1 MKQDHGPRP
10 QSLSFTA
17 RSLRVFIRTALRL
30 IFWVKRVDYKIT
42 GTELVP
48 KKGPAIIVIADHT
61 SNADALFVF
70 LGIRRPF
77 AGIGMA
83 ELKDTKEWPA
93 IIGWGF
99 DKLGHIPIE
108 RGDKQS
114 GNQAIAAG
122 LDVLKHGQA
131 LAMCPQG
138 RQIHPGEQTAWYP
151 GFARYAMASGIK
163 VYVLKFEG
171 IDKFWVTHP
180 DFDVPKGIGNI
191 NWKAKVRAGYVA
203 VLDPKDYESVGELA
217 QAVQDA
223 HAGGLIP
230 V

>member
-1 MKQDHGPRP
+1 MKQDLGPRP
-10 QSLSFTA
+10 QSLSLTA
-17 RSLRVFIRTALRL
+17 RSLLVFIRTALRL
-30 IFWVKRVDYKIT
+30 IFWVMRADYKIT

-48 KKGPAIIVIADHT
+48 KKGPAIIAIADHT
-61 SNADALFVF
+61 SNADALFVL

-99 DKLGHIPIE
+99 DKLGHIPID
-108 RGDKQS
+108 RGNKQS
-114 GNQAIAAG
+114 GDQAIAAG

-138 RQIHPGEQTAWYP
+138 KQIHPGEQTEWYP
-151 GFARYAMASGIK
+151 GFARYAMASGVK

-180 DFDVPKGIGNI
+180 DFDVPKGIGDI
-191 NWKAKVRAGYVA
+191 NWKAKVRVGYVA
-203 VLDPKDYESVGELA
+203 VVDPADYNSVDDFA
-217 QAVQDA
+217 AAVITA
-223 HAGGLIP
+223 HATGRIP
-230 V
+230 D